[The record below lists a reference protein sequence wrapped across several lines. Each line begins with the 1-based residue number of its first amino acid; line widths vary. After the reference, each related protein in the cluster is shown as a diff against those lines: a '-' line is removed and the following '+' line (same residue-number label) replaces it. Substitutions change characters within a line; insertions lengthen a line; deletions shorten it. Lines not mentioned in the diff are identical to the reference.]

1 LPPFLIPI
9 VAFFL
14 WLLAIV
20 FYLPVFKLGLN
31 LSNQLIASQFFLS
44 FLILVFAWTLSGPVT
59 AAVLSLVAAFMALYL
74 VLGAREPAIFL
85 QIIIYAVFF
94 VLVVSILH
102 RIQNKTNNQIL
113 RREKLEEDI
122 HLTQEAVEARDS
134 LRAALEEKIRRFLGL
149 RGFSKEL
156 RVQSDLEPAALK
168 IVDEIQRTLTGAE
181 TCVLYLVDPAEQ
193 KLSLTAAL
201 ARDGAA
207 IKEKQ
212 GSIFDEWV
220 MKRSQ
225 AILVEDAQSDFR
237 FSREATEAFS
247 HLRSVCASP
256 LVIENKVLGVLRVGS
271 AKPRAFETDD
281 LRLLDIFSSLAAV
294 TLKNI
299 LLYRQTREL
308 AIRDSLT
315 GLYLNRY
322 FQEKLAYEIQRSNFD
337 EINFSL
343 ILIDIDFFKRYNDEY
358 GHAAG
363 DLVLKNVTALILKCV
378 KPVDFVARYG
388 GEEFAI
394 ILPDKKKKEAAAIAE
409 RIRLSIEKNKFFV
422 RRTQAHVTVSLGV
435 AAFPEGGRTRE
446 ELLWTADKNLYEAKH
461 QGRNRVCGNI

>member
-1 LPPFLIPI
+1 MPPSLIPI
-9 VAFFL
+9 IAFL
-14 WLLAIV
+14 VWLLAIV

-44 FLILVFAWTLSGPVT
+44 LLILTLAWTLSGPVT
-59 AAVLSLVAAFMALYL
+59 AAALSIVSAFIALYL

-94 VLVVSILH
+94 IFVVSILH
-102 RIQNKTNNQIL
+102 RIQNKTNNQTI
-113 RREKLEEDI
+113 RREKLLEDI
-122 HLTQEAVEARDS
+122 HLTKEAGESRDA
-134 LRAALEEKIRRFLGL
+134 LKVALEGKIHRFLDL
-149 RGFSKEL
+149 RGFSRDL
-156 RVQSDLEPAALK
+156 RQQADLDPAALK
-168 IVDEIQRTLTGAE
+168 IVMEIHRVLDSAE
-181 TCVLYLVDPAEQ
+181 TCVLYLVDPAKQE
-193 KLSLTAAL
+193 LSLVAATASSGQAV
-201 ARDGAA
+201 
-207 IKEKQ
+207 KEKQ
-212 GSIFDEWV
+212 GSLFDQWV
-220 MKRSQ
+220 MKKSQ
-225 AILVEDAQSDFR
+225 AILIEDAQSDFR
-237 FSREATEAFS
+237 FSREAAEAVS

-256 LVIENKVLGVLRVGS
+256 LMIENKVLGVLRVGS
-271 AKPRAFETDD
+271 DKPQVFDTDD

-322 FQEKLAYEIQRSNFD
+322 FQEKLSSEIQRANFD
-337 EINFSL
+337 NINFSL

-363 DLVLKNVTALILKCV
+363 DLVLKNVTSLILKCV

-388 GEEFAI
+388 GEEFAV
-394 ILPDKKKKEAAAIAE
+394 ILPDKKKKEALAIAE
-409 RIRLSIEKNKFFV
+409 KIRLSIEKNKFLV
-422 RRTQAHVTVSLGV
+422 RRTQAHVTVSSGV
-435 AAFPEGGRTRE
+435 AVFPEGGKTRE
-446 ELLWTADKNLYEAKH
+446 ELLWTADKNLYQAKN